1 MFREEGRV
9 AAKTCIL
16 AISSLTLWLDL
27 SLVAVVWGFFYFLHY
42 SIKQSFSPVKN
53 GITCIKIKKIWEE
66 QKSTTSQDFQ
76 SIINSVF

>member
-1 MFREEGRV
+1 MFREEGGV
-9 AAKTCIL
+9 AARTCIL

-53 GITCIKIKKIWEE
+53 GIL
-66 QKSTTSQDFQ
+66 
-76 SIINSVF
+76 VLR